1 MVPRPLKNQVETPRC
16 VHNYMDAETMETM
29 LKMEGNLFTIT
40 NKEPSDPSAFI
51 VPFLGQLNNRTWVR
65 FSENVGKKVC
75 NAGKKVCNASP
86 NVLFNIFN
94 KMNSNLAYF
103 DIP

>member
-1 MVPRPLKNQVETPRC
+1 METPRC
-16 VHNYMDAETMETM
+16 VHNYTDAETMETM

-51 VPFLGQLNNRTWVR
+51 VPFLGQLNNRTWIR
-65 FSENVGKKVC
+65 ISENV
-75 NAGKKVCNASP
+75 GKKVCNASP

>member
-16 VHNYMDAETMETM
+16 VHNYMDAKTMETM
-29 LKMEGNLFTIT
+29 LKMEGNLFAIT

-51 VPFLGQLNNRTWVR
+51 VPFLRQLNNRTWVR

-75 NAGKKVCNASP
+75 NASP

-94 KMNSNLAYF
+94 KMNSDLAYF
-103 DIP
+103 DVP